1 MEKLNVKVGLVFTQV
16 MFCDGQGRTHR
27 HQVMTDLANPWKSI
41 KEVLGLVKK
50 TLYFNQ
56 SIEEDHQIDLINIEL
71 KYKNVNFMSILQSL
85 REELRFYLSEGCL
98 VSIQTMD
105 DNEEAVEMEEL
116 QMVQGRQL
124 AYLRAADELEQDLI
138 SVFYMEGVIFPLYR
152 KEKGTIFVE
161 HAVEHGVEER
171 ERIFSGGKRI
181 QPEWNMGG
189 KIFPAWKGAKHRRGS
204 PNLAHFGSGEES
216 QNAVRLWDG

>member
-16 MFCDGQGRTHR
+16 MFCDGQGRTHC

-41 KEVLGLVKK
+41 KEVLGRVKK
-50 TLYFNQ
+50 TLYYSQ
-56 SIEEDHQIDLINIEL
+56 SIAEDSPIDLINIEL

-98 VSIQTMD
+98 VSIQTMEE
-105 DNEEAVEMEEL
+105 NEEAAEMEEL

-138 SVFYMEGVIFPLYR
+138 SVFYMEGVLFPLYR
-152 KEKGTIFVE
+152 KEKGTIFIE
-161 HAVEHGVEER
+161 QAVEHGMEER
-171 ERIFSGGKRI
+171 ERIPFGGKRI
-181 QPEWNMGG
+181 QLGWNMGR
-189 KIFPAWKGAKHRRGS
+189 KQCSTWKGSKHRRGS
-204 PNLAHFGSGEES
+204 PNVNYMPSGEVG
-216 QNAVRLWDG
+216 QNTVRLLDG